1 METLFYSVRI
11 HLHKLE
17 TQLPRKFLVVHQ
29 KGVNLHEQ
37 VTWMNNS
44 LREQK
49 KTYFYGH
56 SKMPEPK
63 PIIKMSGY
71 YYLLEL
77 SDTLSLPRHKASSAV
92 CLQICSSE
100 HFVCISNLLHLI
112 MNPSGYKLYIHF
124 YFVPFYIFVRF
135 FFFLQ

>member
-1 METLFYSVRI
+1 
-11 HLHKLE
+11 
-17 TQLPRKFLVVHQ
+17 
-29 KGVNLHEQ
+29 
-37 VTWMNNS
+37 MNNS

-49 KTYFYGH
+49 KTCFYGH

-63 PIIKMSGY
+63 PIIKMIGY

-124 YFVPFYIFVRF
+124 YFVLFYICAISDFRDPSREQTWGKY
-135 FFFLQ
+135 LIGGNSS